1 MPTTRKPERRKEVAT
16 QSPTTTYLPTQHE
29 NSTTNDDPPETSPL
43 HSTTIER
50 HLERSHVVVNEP
62 SADTAH
68 DTREAD
74 QPLPE
79 PEIGTDPVQVAT
91 PTPTAGR
98 IRLTRIGRQQ

>member
-29 NSTTNDDPPETSPL
+29 NSATN
-43 HSTTIER
+43 ER

-68 DTREAD
+68 DTREAQ

-79 PEIGTDPVQVAT
+79 PEIATDPVQVAT

-98 IRLTRIGRQQ
+98 IRLTRLGRQE